1 MTFELARALLNAEA
15 ITPVPLAKALFTAA
29 TEGVPLTRAL
39 LALGVLKEDRLEDEL
54 ARVDVPTIHQV
65 VPVPELLELLPAG
78 LCSRLLALP
87 IRRDPRTGT
96 VDVAVVDARDQHAA
110 NEIGFF
116 LQAPV
121 RIVRT
126 TLQVLEAA
134 LDHTVP
140 TSKRAEALAP
150 PLGADQRMAGSQ
162 TLSAKPP
169 HPAGGTSS
177 GRKARLEI
185 QPSSYPPP
193 RHPSVEIPIPLM
205 KRNPLPVIEEPEED
219 APLTVEDD
227 VVLDLRSPRLPSSI
241 DREARQFAAPKR
253 MPSVAPM
260 VQQTAPANPFPDS
273 SSVLAAL
280 RSATSRDEILASLLL
295 GIRSVAR
302 KAGLLVTKKD
312 SLVGWMCNAELGDI
326 SAFRTVKISLVSPS
340 IFSTAA
346 AGRTYLGPLYRDRV
360 SAPLLDVMGS
370 ASRDIALTPVRVLGK
385 TAVLVLADELS
396 DTMLGTKAMEELSKA
411 TGEALARLVR
421 RKHE

>member
-1 MTFELARALLNAEA
+1 MTFELARALLNAEV

-39 LALGVLKEDRLEDEL
+39 LALGVVKEDRLEAEL
-54 ARVDVPTIHQV
+54 ARVDVPTIHHV

-134 LDHTVP
+134 LDHTVS

-169 HPAGGTSS
+169 RPASS
-177 GRKARLEI
+177 ARKARLEI

-193 RHPSVEIPIPLM
+193 RHPSVEIPIPLL
-205 KRNPLPVIEEPEED
+205 KRNPPPVIENPEED

-227 VVLDLRSPRLPSSI
+227 VVLDLRSPRLPSSV
-241 DREARQFAAPKR
+241 DRDAHQFAAPKR
-253 MPSVAPM
+253 MPSVAPIA
-260 VQQTAPANPFPDS
+260 QAAPTNAFPDS

-302 KAGLLVTKKD
+302 KAGLLVAKKD

-326 SAFRTVKISLVSPS
+326 SAFRTVKISLASPS
-340 IFSTAA
+340 IFATAA
-346 AGRTYLGPLYRDRV
+346 AGRTYLGPIYRDRV

-396 DTMLGTKAMEELSKA
+396 DTMLGTKAMEDLSKA
-411 TGEALARLVR
+411 AGEALARLVR

>member
-1 MTFELARALLNAEA
+1 MTFELARALLNAEI
-15 ITPVPLAKALFTAA
+15 ITPVPLARALFSVA

-39 LALGVLKEDRLEDEL
+39 LALGVVKEDRLEDEL
-54 ARVDVPTIHQV
+54 ARVDVPTIHHV
-65 VPVPELLELLPAG
+65 VPVPELLEQLPAG

-96 VDVAVVDARDQHAA
+96 VDVAVVDARDPHAA

-121 RIVRT
+121 RVVRT

-134 LDHTVP
+134 LDRTGAP
-140 TSKRAEALAP
+140 MSNRAEALAP
-150 PLGADQRMAGSQ
+150 PMGASTSNANQG
-162 TLSAKPP
+162 SAK
-169 HPAGGTSS
+169 
-177 GRKARLEI
+177 KARLEI

-205 KRNPLPVIEEPEED
+205 KRNPLPVIEMEAEEES
-219 APLTVEDD
+219 PLTVEDD
-227 VVLDLRSPRLPSSI
+227 VVLELRPPRTP
-241 DREARQFAAPKR
+241 QFASPKR
-253 MPSVAPM
+253 MPSVAPHA
-260 VQQTAPANPFPDS
+260 QQATPTNPFPDS
-273 SSVLAAL
+273 SSVLAAI

-302 KAGLLVTKKD
+302 KAGLLVAKKD
-312 SLVGWMCNAELGDI
+312 TLVGWMCNAELGDI
-326 SAFRTVKISLVSPS
+326 SAFRAVKISLASPS
-340 IFSTAA
+340 IFATSA
-346 AGRTYLGPLYRDRV
+346 AGRTYLGPIYRDGV

-385 TAVLVLADELS
+385 TAVLVLADELG
-396 DTMLGTKAMEELSKA
+396 DTMLGTKAMEDLAKA
-411 TGEALARLVR
+411 AGDALARIVR

>member
-1 MTFELARALLNAEA
+1 VTFELARALLNAEI
-15 ITPVPLAKALFTAA
+15 ITPVPLARALYTVA

-39 LALGVLKEDRLEDEL
+39 LALGVVKEDRLEDEL
-54 ARVDVPTIHQV
+54 ARIDVPTIHHV
-65 VPVPELLELLPAG
+65 VPVPELLEQLPAG

-96 VDVAVVDARDQHAA
+96 VDVAVVDARDPHAA

-121 RIVRT
+121 RVVRT

-134 LDHTVP
+134 LDHTGAP
-140 TSKRAEALAP
+140 MSNRAEALAP
-150 PLGADQRMAGSQ
+150 PMGSPANANQ
-162 TLSAKPP
+162 GPAK
-169 HPAGGTSS
+169 
-177 GRKARLEI
+177 KARLEI

-205 KRNPLPVIEEPEED
+205 KRNPLPVIEMEAEED
-219 APLTVEDD
+219 SPLTVEDD
-227 VVLDLRSPRLPSSI
+227 VVLELRPRRPPVG
-241 DREARQFAAPKR
+241 DHDARQFASPKR
-253 MPSVAPM
+253 MPSVAPLA
-260 VQQTAPANPFPDS
+260 QQPTPANPFPDS
-273 SSVLAAL
+273 SSVLAAI

-302 KAGLLVTKKD
+302 KAGLLVAKKD

-326 SAFRTVKISLVSPS
+326 SALREVKISLASPS
-340 IFSTAA
+340 IFATSA
-346 AGRTYLGPLYRDRV
+346 AGRTYLGPIYRDRV

-370 ASRDIALTPVRVLGK
+370 TSRDIALTPVRVLGK
-385 TAVLVLADELS
+385 TAVLVIADELG
-396 DTMLGTKAMEELSKA
+396 DTMLGTKAMEDLSKA
-411 TGEALARLVR
+411 AGEALARIVR